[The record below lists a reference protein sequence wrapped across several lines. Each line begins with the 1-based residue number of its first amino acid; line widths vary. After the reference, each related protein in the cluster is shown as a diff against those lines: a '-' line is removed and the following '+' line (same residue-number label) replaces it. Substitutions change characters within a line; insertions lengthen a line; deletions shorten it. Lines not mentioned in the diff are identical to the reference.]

1 MLLRVLLKMVTIH
14 GHWNWCYQ
22 SQVTCGGNCIGPDGW
37 ATVAGACGRRAQS
50 PINIVT
56 RRTLPDRRLTP
67 FTFTGYQ
74 EAFHSFITNKGRTV
88 QVDLPATAKVQG
100 GDLAMPYKAVQLHL
114 HLGKDGGLGSEH
126 TIDGERY
133 PMEQSGS
140 SNKKYDSIINALN
153 TINKPSSNTT
163 LSGVSLDMF
172 IPSQCNMTSY
182 FRYQGS
188 LTTPPCAEA
197 VVWTI
202 FENTIPLSRQQ
213 LAAFS
218 QLQFADGK
226 PMVGTYRPNQP
237 LNGRQVYRSGNQVVL
252 VSTLLLI
259 TSIQGSD
266 WCYQSQDR
274 MIGPRVL
281 RHVVEEPSP
290 INIVMRRTLPDGHL
304 TTLHYFYIQVDL
316 PATVKVRGG
325 DLTVPYQEI
334 QLHLHSGKDGAPG
347 SEHTIDGERY
357 PKELHIVNIK
367 EEYNSLADALKDPAG
382 VGVLGFFYEAPTLH

>member
-1 MLLRVLLKMVTIH
+1 
-14 GHWNWCYQ
+14 WCYQ
-22 SQVTCGGNCIGPDGW
+22 SQVTCGGNCI
-37 ATVAGACGRRAQS
+37 
-50 PINIVT
+50 
-56 RRTLPDRRLTP
+56 
-67 FTFTGYQ
+67 
-74 EAFHSFITNKGRTV
+74 V

-133 PMEQSGS
+133 PMELHIVNIKEEYNSLADALKDPAGVGVLGFFYEQSGS

-237 LNGRQVYRSGNQVVL
+237 LNGR
-252 VSTLLLI
+252 
-259 TSIQGSD
+259 
-266 WCYQSQDR
+266 
-274 MIGPRVL
+274 
-281 RHVVEEPSP
+281 
-290 INIVMRRTLPDGHL
+290 
-304 TTLHYFYIQVDL
+304 
-316 PATVKVRGG
+316 
-325 DLTVPYQEI
+325 
-334 QLHLHSGKDGAPG
+334 
-347 SEHTIDGERY
+347 
-357 PKELHIVNIK
+357 
-367 EEYNSLADALKDPAG
+367 
-382 VGVLGFFYEAPTLH
+382 